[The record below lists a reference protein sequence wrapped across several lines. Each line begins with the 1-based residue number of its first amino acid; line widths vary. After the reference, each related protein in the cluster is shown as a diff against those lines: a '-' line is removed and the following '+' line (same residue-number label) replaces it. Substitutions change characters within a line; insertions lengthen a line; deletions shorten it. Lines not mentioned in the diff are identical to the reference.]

1 MDENLVMTEFKES
14 FGEIN
19 TPFSLIKEMLSLFP
33 EDFLFNKNNKWLD
46 PGCGQGNISWI
57 LYQTLLSKI
66 HDTDFILNK
75 MLFMLELNEKR
86 EKDIREKFN
95 NKQINY
101 ISTNYIFYEPKHKY
115 NAIICNPP
123 FNFGGNIKTP
133 TNNNQNKKEDGFNS
147 WCDFINKSIE
157 ILEDDGYMCFI
168 VPALWLKPDKA
179 GIYHKLLKYKIHYIK
194 GLSATET
201 NTLFNKQAQTPT
213 TIFLLQKTLVKENIL
228 SLFCSQ
234 ERKYVTFKLKKN
246 KPIPMTNINLLNKMN
261 NLVNL
266 YGHIDVVKTN
276 MPPKSC
282 NFSLTQNKDYP
293 YKCIRTVTL
302 IKKYNNND
310 NSLNFFNSM
319 EKVGERKIEWCD
331 EMCDGYGIPKI
342 ILAHKMFGMPFLD
355 ISGEYGISNRDNYYI
370 FNYTIDE
377 LLLIYKF
384 LSHPSTIKI
393 YDTTR
398 YRMRYLEKYAF
409 EYIPDITKI
418 PDIYSNLNNDK
429 IEKFFYF

>member
-19 TPFSLIKEMLSLFP
+19 TPFSLVKEMLSLFP
-33 EDFLFNKNNKWLD
+33 QDFLFNKNNKWLD

-57 LYQTLLSKI
+57 LYQTLSSKI
-66 HDTDFILNK
+66 SDTKHILNN

-95 NKQINY
+95 NENINY
-101 ISTNYIFYEPKHKY
+101 ISSNFIFYQPTHKF

-133 TNNNQNKKEDGFNS
+133 TNNNQEKKEDGFNS
-147 WCDFINKSIE
+147 WCDFVIKALE

-179 GIYHKLLKYKIHYIK
+179 GIYYKLLKYKLHYIK
-194 GLSATET
+194 SFSASET
-201 NTLFNKQAQTPT
+201 NQIFKKQAQTPT
-213 TIFLLQKTLVKENIL
+213 TLFLLQKTLVKKNNL

-234 ERKYVTFKLKKN
+234 ERKYISFNLKKN

-266 YGHIDVVKTN
+266 YGNINVVKTN
-276 MPPKSC
+276 MPSKSC
-282 NFSLTQNKDYP
+282 NFSLLQSKEYP

-302 IKKYNNND
+302 IKKYNNQD
-310 NSLNFFNSM
+310 NSLNYFNSM
-319 EKVGERKIEWCD
+319 DKIGERKIEWSD

-377 LLLIYKF
+377 LSLIFQF
-384 LSHPSTIKI
+384 LSHPLIINI

-418 PDIYSNLNNDK
+418 PDFYNNLNNN
-429 IEKFFYF
+429 KFENIFNM